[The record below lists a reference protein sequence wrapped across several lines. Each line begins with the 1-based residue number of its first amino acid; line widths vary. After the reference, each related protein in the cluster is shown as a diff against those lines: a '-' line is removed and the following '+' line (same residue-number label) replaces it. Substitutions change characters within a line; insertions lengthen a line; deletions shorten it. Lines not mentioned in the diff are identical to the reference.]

1 MEQRRDDIV
10 DNSPMAREPTY
21 AGATTGQGGVDDAG
35 QRMQERTQEAAEQ
48 ARQKADE
55 GVDRAAGGMQSAAEK
70 LRERTEGKSGMTA
83 EVGTKAADTMERGA
97 TYLREHDTQEIIDDV
112 ERYVR
117 EHPMQALAGAVVGG
131 FLIGRILR

>member
-1 MEQRRDDIV
+1 MDQRQRDEIV
-10 DNSPMAREPTY
+10 DNSPMARQP
-21 AGATTGQGGVDDAG
+21 GAPGGAAAHGGMDDVGQS
-35 QRMQERTQEAAEQ
+35 MQEQQASHQ

-55 GVDRAAGGMQSAAEK
+55 GVDRAASGMQSAAER
-70 LRERTEGKSGMTA
+70 LRERAEGKSGMTA

-97 TYLREHDTQEIIDDV
+97 SYLREHDTQEIIDDV

>member
-10 DNSPMAREPTY
+10 DNSPMAREPSYTS
-21 AGATTGQGGVDDAG
+21 AATGQGGMDDAG
-35 QRMQERTQEAAEQ
+35 QRTQQATQQ

-55 GVDRAAGGMQSAAEK
+55 GVDRAASGMQSAAEK
-70 LRERTEGKSGMTA
+70 LRERAEGKSGMTA

-97 TYLREHDTQEIIDDV
+97 SYLREHDTQEIIDDV